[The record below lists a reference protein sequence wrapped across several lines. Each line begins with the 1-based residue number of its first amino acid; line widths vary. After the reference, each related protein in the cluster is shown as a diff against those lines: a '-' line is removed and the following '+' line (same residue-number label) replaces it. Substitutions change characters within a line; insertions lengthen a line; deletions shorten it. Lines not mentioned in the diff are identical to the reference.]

1 MYATSSN
8 GLQNKKCKYLRI
20 LLVLIISSCSFASS
34 AQTNTE
40 VFVVTMET
48 NSEGMS
54 FDALQNI
61 SNNPGYDN
69 QPSFYNDNLV
79 LFSSTRNDQTDI
91 AAYALNKDSL
101 QWKSETKNGSE
112 YSPLKIPGKR
122 SISAIRLDTDG
133 TQLLYEYDYNTAS
146 AKVLLKDLKVG
157 YHLWYDP
164 NILIST
170 VLIDNRMDLVVSNIK
185 DGTNYTFQKNVGRSL
200 HKIPN
205 STLISF
211 ISKEGEV
218 LEIKSMDPFSGA
230 TKKIVAL
237 PPGVQDM
244 CWLINGTILAGN
256 DNQLINFTPGLNNDQ
271 WKVLKEFPK
280 SEILKISRIAVNSI
294 SNKLAFAAEVPGN

>member
-1 MYATSSN
+1 MYAIYSN
-8 GLQNKKCKYLRI
+8 GLQKKKYKYLRL
-20 LLVLIISSCSFASS
+20 LLVLICSACSLLIA

-40 VFVVTMET
+40 VFVVTLET
-48 NSEGMS
+48 NSEGMR

-69 QPSFYNDNLV
+69 QPSFYNDNLI
-79 LFSSTRNDQTDI
+79 LFSSTRIDQTDI

-101 QWKSETKNGSE
+101 QWKSETMNGSE
-112 YSPLKIPGKR
+112 YSPIKIPGKL
-122 SISAIRLDTDG
+122 SISAIRLDKDG
-133 TQLLYEYDYNTAS
+133 TQLLYEYDYNTGS
-146 AKVLLKDLKVG
+146 ANVLLKDLKVG

-164 NILIST
+164 NILISS
-170 VLIDNRMDLVVSNIK
+170 VLVDNRMDLVVSNVK
-185 DGTNYTFQKNVGRSL
+185 DGINYTFQKNVGRSL

-218 LEIKSMDPFSGA
+218 LEVKSMDPISGA

-237 PPGVQDM
+237 PPGVQDI

-256 DNQLINFTPGLNNDQ
+256 DNQLINFTPGLDNDQ

-280 SEILKISRIAVNSI
+280 SEISKISRIASNSI

>member
-1 MYATSSN
+1 
-8 GLQNKKCKYLRI
+8 
-20 LLVLIISSCSFASS
+20 
-34 AQTNTE
+34 
-40 VFVVTMET
+40 VFVVALET
-48 NSEGMS
+48 NSEGMY

-79 LFSSTRNDQTDI
+79 LFSSTRNGQTDI

-112 YSPLKIPGKR
+112 YSPLKMPGEK
-122 SISAIRLDTDG
+122 SISAIRLDADG
-133 TQLLYEYDYNTAS
+133 TQLLYAYDYNTAS
-146 AKVLLKDLKVG
+146 SKVLLKDLKVG

-164 NILIST
+164 NILVSS
-170 VLIDNRMDLVVSNIK
+170 VLVDNRMDLVVSNIK

-205 STLISF
+205 TELISF
-211 ISKEGEV
+211 ISKEGDV
-218 LEIKSMDPFSGA
+218 LVVKSMNPISGA

-237 PPGVQDM
+237 PPGVQDI

-256 DNQLINFTPGLNNDQ
+256 DNQLINFTPGSDNDQ

-280 SEILKISRIAVNSI
+280 SEILKISRIAANSI